1 MAALQEYPQYA
12 LNLPFENGDD
22 IRLKFIITTSLAT
35 DSEIRSTALDHYI
48 THYFP
53 EFYINV
59 IEGTSFSGD
68 TTDYNDLRD
77 LLANRLQIENPG
89 FPTKPPSGNQIVI
102 TRLNLGRDIY
112 QMRDEWELASRLPDF
127 QTNLEFFNARHGIG
141 ANVVS
146 QTEIDLHTI
155 TTDAKAFGSVMES
168 FNNQMNNYNGAVPIG
183 GLNFTTLDNTVQ
195 QILNITALEITKDIE
210 TATGSPYRGTEG
222 DMMTLYFSLR
232 TSPPFNPDLFPEP
245 DDPLGI
251 FNNHIAL
258 NGIVYFSAEAMVTD
272 FFKVGYF
279 SLIKYKPQFTDQ
291 ITLKTL
297 QNYHELLR
305 KNADYSSSG
314 NQFPMFEFLSET
326 LPEQIARD
334 DATDNFFSFPTENDR
349 DNGHKS
355 ALEKEAI
362 RLGLIDV
369 NDTDELQQGIRA
381 LTSEEMAELKKEV
394 AKNPE
399 LYEKVYQEEKKKKLK
414 TGLDIADTIERAMQ
428 TGPLAVIKKGSAVDR
443 ILGQLGI
450 KALAKEALI
459 CLTFGVNIEAARIT
473 AVIGNVLEEELN
485 ERPPTDPTQFDLFKI
500 KGDLGKQILDIIL
513 NSLKSTLM
521 SIIKG
526 LADLLRE
533 VCNLN
538 NPRASDFGATDIAS
552 LPPNNFA
559 GAENPFGFGNDDN
572 SPLGDLI
579 DMLGML
585 PEDIYKYLTDISQI
599 LSSIDICILL
609 TDIASASDE
618 LINRI
623 IDFNKNYADT
633 NISTKLIEISPV
645 IEFWTLLGN
654 VVDVTD
660 LCNEILTDLSLL
672 NQDNI
677 CLDVSELDPQEQNNI
692 DELLDL
698 IENGFQQPP
707 PVFSFDCP
715 DAENY
720 INDPVMTKL
729 IPETL
734 STMVELVEMQFIYS
748 VDSIKNVLLEPVLT
762 SAAAGSATGNSLY
775 DMVVAGSQ
783 AGPDSAD
790 NPENFP
796 ELPKP
801 NKQVMKAIGTALDK
815 IRVDP
820 GGIRDALEVC
830 LINQPDLLA
839 PGLRNIGEAINALL
853 DILGDPEVEAAL
865 SNIANKMDILSSAPE
880 GVPII
885 SSYLFNENFYNNFIN
900 YINIDASDFVETS
913 EQTTRI
919 TDIQTQI
926 QTLSAL
932 LADPSQMPFSSP
944 RTLAYLENNI
954 RLLEEELNI
963 LSSQKEIFTIKE
975 YFKSYT
981 LNNETTS
988 HIEFSFP
995 RFNSTDERQV
1005 IDIPY
1010 PEYGT
1015 PTAAGPPT
1023 FNLSALF
1030 DEETAPLFGTEI
1042 EGTVQGTPVSYTMD
1056 PFVEAAVTAPDA
1068 GLLTTDEAAQTYFP
1082 YAYGILADQVFDY
1095 YIENG
1100 VFDAASLQS
1109 LNFFHD
1115 NANCSAE
1122 SISDLLDVD
1131 GIFKQMQQ
1139 EYLEEACN
1147 NDAPTPRERMR
1158 EVIKFGMFLLL
1169 VQVHIAEFVI
1179 KNVFVFAALQL
1190 DELFG
1195 KEFVTSYMSAQV
1207 NASIESYF
1215 ANTIDRELVDRVKDS
1230 LIVIFNRIIVRPN
1243 IVAEGGITDMD
1254 GVVIFPTG
1262 TIFEKEGHAATG
1274 DPNIPTANFNDI
1286 IDFVALYR
1294 IQSSMGTAPGVNPS
1308 RPGPVSNALQNMLP
1322 ISNQKSMEGIFLAS
1336 MPVVATSPELIM
1348 PGMNEYL
1355 GPWTGALSSE
1365 LSETRLLAGL
1375 ALNDT
1380 LATGSAEAG
1389 LLGDIPGSAP
1399 AKAHIVVIKSVA
1411 LPLPTDALAETA
1423 SMAGD
1428 AAILD
1433 DNNSTTSMAAVP
1445 LPTGSPSLAPGE
1457 HMHMY
1462 TMAATGDT
1470 DWTVHQDDADIGDG
1484 VHNPSGAYLEHT
1496 HPGQSHLGPSVPGPA
1511 SGPAGSLDPYSNMI
1525 TTAEETDTTTGLQD
1539 LADSATSAPATESRI
1554 NYEFWMYIPDA
1565 TAADLNDSGTQR
1577 TAIKLFETAPL
1588 DFYGD
1593 LTGSVAVE
1601 AERYNAAITYHAVN
1615 GGPTP
1620 VLKTEEE
1627 LKDDILRSYSL
1638 SNPTEIERSN
1648 LSEVEME
1655 HILADP
1661 TYQDYFTNV
1670 FSQEIIGIL
1679 PIVHNFYLTNH
1690 YFGEIRQAMRS
1701 TKNRVLEILNSTIEN
1716 HNNYN
1721 SLPDLTRPGAR
1732 QASLTTDG
1740 PDGDEMARDFI
1751 LKMIIK
1757 TPIDIIKGLMQLIDP
1772 HVIVS
1777 KFIKKGTADAF
1788 SVIGGALSGL
1798 DLPSPDDNNSANPL
1812 APFAPGAT
1820 GEDLFYSV
1828 LCLLEWLISNPD
1840 VGPAATAKAL
1850 GFPTPENFFP
1860 RIDRDGVD
1868 LLGTGMGMLMI
1879 PPTPFG
1885 LIYLLLSLINFDH
1898 PPINVDVGVNYGSG
1912 YIQAGTQGPGACDD
1926 LPAGEAA
1933 EDSPEPEESVRPPYA
1948 DES

>member
-89 FPTKPPSGNQIVI
+89 FPTKPPSGNQVVI

-552 LPPNNFA
+552 LPPNDFA

-775 DMVVAGSQ
+775 DMVVAGSP
-783 AGPDSAD
+783 ADPGSPD
-790 NPENFP
+790 NPEEYP

-801 NKQVMKAIGTALDK
+801 NRQVMRAIGQALDK

-1015 PTAAGPPT
+1015 STAAGPPT
-1023 FNLSALF
+1023 FNLNALF

-1042 EGTVQGTPVSYTMD
+1042 EGTAQGTPVSYTMD
-1056 PFVEAAVTAPDA
+1056 PFVEAAAAAPD
-1068 GLLTTDEAAQTYFP
+1068 GGGHYGTDSLTTDEAAQTYFP
-1082 YAYGILADQVFDY
+1082 YAYGILTDQVFDY

-1122 SISDLLDVD
+1122 AVSDLLDVD

-1147 NDAPTPRERMR
+1147 NDAPTSRERMR

-1179 KNVFVFAALQL
+1179 KNVFVFAALRL

-1262 TIFEKEGHAATG
+1262 TIFEKEGHAATA

-1294 IQSSMGTAPGVNPS
+1294 IQSSMGTAPGVDPS

-1348 PGMNEYL
+1348 PASPYL
-1355 GPWTGALSSE
+1355 GPWTDALSSE
-1365 LSETRLLAGL
+1365 LFEAREMARN

-1380 LATGSAEAG
+1380 LATGSAEPGIVGYIAG
-1389 LLGDIPGSAP
+1389 TAP
-1399 AKAHIVVIKSVA
+1399 AKAHIAIIKSVA
-1411 LPLPTDALAETA
+1411 LPLLTDALAETA
-1423 SMAGD
+1423 NMSGPRQTQSTYPAPDIGD
-1428 AAILD
+1428 AEESAGPSGPQEVADALSPGRHLHLT
-1433 DNNSTTSMAAVP
+1433 NSLLPPYTEDHYDHPGPYLPHTGPDGLGTSYPGPP
-1445 LPTGSPSLAPGE
+1445 LPTE
-1457 HMHMY
+1457 
-1462 TMAATGDT
+1462 GD
-1470 DWTVHQDDADIGDG
+1470 DDDEEPQNA
-1484 VHNPSGAYLEHT
+1484 
-1496 HPGQSHLGPSVPGPA
+1496 
-1511 SGPAGSLDPYSNMI
+1511 YSNI
-1525 TTAEETDTTTGLQD
+1525 GTAEETDSPTLD
-1539 LADSATSAPATESRI
+1539 LAESEASTPATQTRI

-1565 TAADLNDSGTQR
+1565 SGADLPGAQK

-1593 LTGSVAVE
+1593 FTGSVAVE
-1601 AERYNAAITYHAVN
+1601 AERYNTAVIAHATN
-1615 GGPTP
+1615 PGLPTP

-1627 LKDDILRSYSL
+1627 LKDAILRSYSL
-1638 SNPTEIERSN
+1638 SNPTAIQRSE
-1648 LSEVEME
+1648 LSEIEME

-1661 TYQDYFTNV
+1661 TYQEYFTNV

-1679 PIVHNFYLTNH
+1679 PIVHNFYLTNN

-1840 VGPAATAKAL
+1840 VGPAKVAGDL
-1850 GFPTPENFFP
+1850 GIPTPKNFFP

-1898 PPINVDVGVNYGSG
+1898 PPVNVDVGVNYGSG